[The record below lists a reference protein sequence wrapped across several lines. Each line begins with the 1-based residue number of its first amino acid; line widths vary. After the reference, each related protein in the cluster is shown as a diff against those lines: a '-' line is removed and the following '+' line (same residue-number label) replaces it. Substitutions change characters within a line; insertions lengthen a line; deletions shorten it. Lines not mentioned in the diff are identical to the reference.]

1 MSFLE
6 IESGS
11 DFIFQI
17 LFMSFLEI
25 ERGEWVRFGF
35 SYLIFQILFISF
47 LKSGS
52 DLMPDE
58 KSLKSNKFQLPIS
71 SFRNG
76 LCISS
81 QNMDITD
88 SAFSI

>member
-6 IESGS
+6 IESGEWVRF
-11 DFIFQI
+11 DFLDLIFFQI
-17 LFMSFLEI
+17 LFMSFLE
-25 ERGEWVRFGF
+25 
-35 SYLIFQILFISF
+35 
-47 LKSGS
+47 SGS

-58 KSLKSNKFQLPIS
+58 TSLKSNKFQLPIS

-81 QNMDITD
+81 QNWTSLILHFLFNLFNMPQLVL
-88 SAFSI
+88 SKC

>member
-1 MSFLE
+1 MYELSR
-6 IESGS
+6 
-11 DFIFQI
+11 
-17 LFMSFLEI
+17 EI

-35 SYLIFQILFISF
+35 SYLIFQILFMSF
-47 LKSGS
+47 FESGS

-88 SAFSI
+88 SAFSIFSI